1 MVRIGLI
8 RPKSTNIWK
17 MKPIRLFVI
26 LLFVLFINN
35 PGILAQQSEDKK
47 AIMKAI
53 ETMFDGMRA
62 GDSSMVSSVFRK
74 DAIMKTIGRNSGGDI
89 QLFNGSLN
97 RFLQAVGTPHDQVW
111 DERIANVKI
120 KVDGDLGHAW
130 VPYSFYLGEKFSHC
144 GVNSF
149 QFFREKEGWKAFFIV
164 DTRRPDNCL
173 EDL

>member
-8 RPKSTNIWK
+8 RPNSINTWGMKSIKHFTI
-17 MKPIRLFVI
+17 LFLV
-26 LLFVLFINN
+26 LLMSSPALQ
-35 PGILAQQSEDKK
+35 ARQSEDEK

-53 ETMFDGMRA
+53 ETIFDGMRA
-62 GDSSMVSSVFRK
+62 GDSAMVSSAFRK
-74 DAIMKTIGRNSGGDI
+74 DAIMQTIGRNSDGDF

-97 RFLQAVGTPHDQVW
+97 RFLQAVGTPHDEVW

-120 KVDGDLGHAW
+120 KVDANLGHAW
-130 VPYSFYLGEKFSHC
+130 VPYSFYRGETFSHC

-149 QFFREKEGWKAFFIV
+149 QFFKGADGWKAFSIV